1 MNALIFKPNGIY
13 NTVDL
18 NKSHISL
25 DECEQIVEGTVQS
38 VYTIR
43 KLMRKN
49 ILVLTNKNRESLNFD
64 NTLYLMD
71 GGQIKDVLKGNILF
85 IKFDNY
91 GDWFVLSKKDINYV
105 KYIPYIFNL
114 FPDLNKQTILQ
125 LIHDTD
131 MNETIFSLSLSSK
144 IRKNLKTVFA

>member
-1 MNALIFKPNGIY
+1 MNALILKPNGIY
-13 NTVDL
+13 NTVNL

-25 DECEQIVEGTVQS
+25 DECERIVEETVQS

-49 ILVLTNKNRESLNFD
+49 ILALTNKNRESLNFD

-85 IKFDNY
+85 IKFNNY
-91 GDWFVLSKKDINYV
+91 GDWFGLSKKDINYV
-105 KYIPYIFNL
+105 KSCI
-114 FPDLNKQTILQ
+114 K
-125 LIHDTD
+125 
-131 MNETIFSLSLSSK
+131 SK
-144 IRKNLKTVFA
+144 IIESGDNNIFYIDC

>member
-1 MNALIFKPNGIY
+1 MNALILKPNGIY

-25 DECEQIVEGTVQS
+25 DECERIVEETVQS

-49 ILVLTNKNRESLNFD
+49 ILALTNKNRESLNFD

-91 GDWFVLSKKDINYV
+91 GDWFGLSKKDINYV
-105 KYIPYIFNL
+105 KSCI
-114 FPDLNKQTILQ
+114 K
-125 LIHDTD
+125 
-131 MNETIFSLSLSSK
+131 SK
-144 IRKNLKTVFA
+144 IIESGDNNIFYIDC

>member
-1 MNALIFKPNGIY
+1 MNALILKPNGIY

-25 DECEQIVEGTVQS
+25 DECERIVEGTVQS

-43 KLMRKN
+43 KLMRNN
-49 ILVLTNKNRESLNFD
+49 ILALTNKNRESLNFD

-91 GDWFVLSKKDINYV
+91 GDWFGLSKKDINYV
-105 KYIPYIFNL
+105 KSCI
-114 FPDLNKQTILQ
+114 K
-125 LIHDTD
+125 
-131 MNETIFSLSLSSK
+131 SK
-144 IRKNLKTVFA
+144 IIESGDNNIFYIDC

>member
-1 MNALIFKPNGIY
+1 MNALILKPNGIY
-13 NTVDL
+13 NTMNL

-64 NTLYLMD
+64 STLYLLD

-91 GDWFVLSKKDINYV
+91 GDWFGLGKKDINYV
-105 KYIPYIFNL
+105 KSCI
-114 FPDLNKQTILQ
+114 K
-125 LIHDTD
+125 
-131 MNETIFSLSLSSK
+131 SK
-144 IRKNLKTVFA
+144 ITEFGDNNIFYIDC

>member
-1 MNALIFKPNGIY
+1 MNALILKPNGIY
-13 NTVDL
+13 NTADL

-91 GDWFVLSKKDINYV
+91 GDWFGLSKKDINYV
-105 KYIPYIFNL
+105 KSCI
-114 FPDLNKQTILQ
+114 K
-125 LIHDTD
+125 
-131 MNETIFSLSLSSK
+131 SK
-144 IRKNLKTVFA
+144 ITELGDNNIFYIDCYLFKMAVLPSNTLC

>member
-49 ILVLTNKNRESLNFD
+49 ILVLTNKNRESLN
-64 NTLYLMD
+64 
-71 GGQIKDVLKGNILF
+71 QIKDVLKGNILF

-91 GDWFVLSKKDINYV
+91 GDWFGLSKKDINYV
-105 KYIPYIFNL
+105 KSCIKSEITELGDNNVFYI
-114 FPDLNKQTILQ
+114 DC
-125 LIHDTD
+125 
-131 MNETIFSLSLSSK
+131 
-144 IRKNLKTVFA
+144 

>member
-13 NTVDL
+13 DTVDL

-25 DECEQIVEGTVQS
+25 DECEQIVEGIVQS

-49 ILVLTNKNRESLNFD
+49 ILVLTNKNRENFNLD
-64 NTLYLMD
+64 NTLHLMSS
-71 GGQIKDVLKGNILF
+71 GQIKDVLKGNVLF

-91 GDWFVLSKKDINYV
+91 GDWFGLSKKDINYV
-105 KYIPYIFNL
+105 KSCIKSKTTESRNNNMFYI
-114 FPDLNKQTILQ
+114 
-125 LIHDTD
+125 
-131 MNETIFSLSLSSK
+131 EC
-144 IRKNLKTVFA
+144 

>member
-1 MNALIFKPNGIY
+1 MNVLILKPNGIY
-13 NTVDL
+13 NTMNL

-25 DECEQIVEGTVQS
+25 NECEQIVEGTVQS

-49 ILVLTNKNRESLNFD
+49 ILVLTNKNGESLNFD

-85 IKFDNY
+85 VKFDNY
-91 GDWFVLSKKDINYV
+91 GDWFGLSKKDINYV
-105 KYIPYIFNL
+105 KSCI
-114 FPDLNKQTILQ
+114 K
-125 LIHDTD
+125 
-131 MNETIFSLSLSSK
+131 SK
-144 IRKNLKTVFA
+144 ITESGDNNIFYIDC

>member
-1 MNALIFKPNGIY
+1 MNTLILKPNGIY

-38 VYTIR
+38 VHTIR

-91 GDWFVLSKKDINYV
+91 GDWFGLSKKDINYV
-105 KYIPYIFNL
+105 KSCIKF
-114 FPDLNKQTILQ
+114 
-125 LIHDTD
+125 
-131 MNETIFSLSLSSK
+131 K
-144 IRKNLKTVFA
+144 ITESWRQ

>member
-1 MNALIFKPNGIY
+1 MNALIFNPNGIY
-13 NTVDL
+13 DTVDL

-49 ILVLTNKNRESLNFD
+49 ILVLTYKSRENFNLD
-64 NTLYLMD
+64 NTLHLMSS
-71 GGQIKDVLKGNILF
+71 GQIKDVLKGNVLF

-91 GDWFVLSKKDINYV
+91 GDWFGLSKKDINYV
-105 KYIPYIFNL
+105 KSCI
-114 FPDLNKQTILQ
+114 K
-125 LIHDTD
+125 
-131 MNETIFSLSLSSK
+131 SK
-144 IRKNLKTVFA
+144 ITESGDNNMFYINC

>member
-1 MNALIFKPNGIY
+1 MNALILKPNGIY

-25 DECEQIVEGTVQS
+25 DECERIVEGTVQS

-49 ILVLTNKNRESLNFD
+49 ILALTNKNRESLNFD

-91 GDWFVLSKKDINYV
+91 GDWFGLNKKDINYV
-105 KYIPYIFNL
+105 KSCI
-114 FPDLNKQTILQ
+114 K
-125 LIHDTD
+125 
-131 MNETIFSLSLSSK
+131 SK
-144 IRKNLKTVFA
+144 IIESGDNNIFYIDC

>member
-18 NKSHISL
+18 N
-25 DECEQIVEGTVQS
+25 EQIVEGTVQS

-49 ILVLTNKNRESLNFD
+49 ILVLTNKNRKSLNFD

-91 GDWFVLSKKDINYV
+91 GDWFGLSKKDINYV
-105 KYIPYIFNL
+105 KSCIKSEITEAGDNNVFYI
-114 FPDLNKQTILQ
+114 DC
-125 LIHDTD
+125 
-131 MNETIFSLSLSSK
+131 
-144 IRKNLKTVFA
+144 

>member
-25 DECEQIVEGTVQS
+25 DECKQIVEGTVQS
-38 VYTIR
+38 VYAIR

-64 NTLYLMD
+64 NTLYH
-71 GGQIKDVLKGNILF
+71 I
-85 IKFDNY
+85 
-91 GDWFVLSKKDINYV
+91 
-105 KYIPYIFNL
+105 IFNGWRS
-114 FPDLNKQTILQ
+114 N
-125 LIHDTD
+125 
-131 MNETIFSLSLSSK
+131 
-144 IRKNLKTVFA
+144 

>member
-71 GGQIKDVLKGNILF
+71 GGQIKDVLSLIIMVIGLDLVKRIL
-85 IKFDNY
+85 I
-91 GDWFVLSKKDINYV
+91 
-105 KYIPYIFNL
+105 
-114 FPDLNKQTILQ
+114 
-125 LIHDTD
+125 
-131 MNETIFSLSLSSK
+131 M
-144 IRKNLKTVFA
+144 